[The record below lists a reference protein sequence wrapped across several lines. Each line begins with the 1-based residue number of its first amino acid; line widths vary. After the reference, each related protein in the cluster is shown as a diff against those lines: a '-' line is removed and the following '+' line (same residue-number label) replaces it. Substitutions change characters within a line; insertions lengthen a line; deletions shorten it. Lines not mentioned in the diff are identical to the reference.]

1 MTPGPR
7 RKAPSP
13 LMSSIGE
20 RVSSLESNFVS
31 SNRNHSFEVDISHL
45 EPDPTQA
52 RKTFPESSIAE
63 LAATL
68 KKHGQLVPVLV
79 RPNPDARN
87 RWIIVAG
94 ERRWRAAQRAEIK
107 TLVAIKCDQAF
118 EVASLVENLHREN
131 LNPVEEAYGIKRL
144 IEKERWTQRE
154 AAKEI
159 GKSPSD
165 LSGLLR
171 IIELPEEF
179 LSAVLTSEFPISRN
193 MLVELSRLPDGPER
207 AALMERALAG
217 NLTIRELRN
226 GGHLQPSPKLS
237 DYRKPREHGFSAR
250 LVDRLAISL
259 KTLSSDVLSE
269 PDKEK
274 LRTLSSLINGL
285 LDAS

>member
-1 MTPGPR
+1 MSAGPR

-31 SNRNHSFEVDISHL
+31 SNRNHSFEVDTSHL
-45 EPDPTQA
+45 DPDPTQA
-52 RKTFPESSIAE
+52 RKTFAESSLAE
-63 LAATL
+63 LAETL
-68 KKHGQLVPVLV
+68 TKHGQLVPVLV
-79 RPNPDARN
+79 RPNPDVRN

-94 ERRWRAAQRAEIK
+94 ERRWRAAQRAGIH

-131 LNPVEEAYGIKRL
+131 LNAVEEAYGIKRL
-144 IEKERWTQRE
+144 IEKEKWSQRE
-154 AAKEI
+154 AAREI
-159 GKSPSD
+159 GKSPSE

-171 IIELPEEF
+171 IVDLPEEF
-179 LSAVLTSEFPISRN
+179 LSAALTSDFPISRN
-193 MLVELSRLPDGPER
+193 MLVELSRLPDGPGR

-226 GGHLQPSPKLS
+226 GGQPQSPSKGS
-237 DYRKPREHGFSAR
+237 DHRRPRVDGFSGR
-250 LVDRLAISL
+250 LIDKLEMSL
-259 KTLSSDVLSE
+259 RRVSSDALSE

-274 LRTLSSLINGL
+274 LRALSSLIQDL
-285 LDAS
+285 LETP